1 MTLVD
6 RVLSWLD
13 QVVAAFQ
20 DPDERLE
27 REEYAPEEEERYLP
41 SQAAR
46 AVRPMEVL
54 IATPHEYKD
63 ARFIV
68 QSLEEGKTVFIRLME
83 VDDDLGQRIL
93 DFVSGA
99 VCLLH
104 GTIELY
110 DGHVLLCAPQTVRIE
125 QGDYEYKVP
134 EMPVFRGINRS

>member
-6 RVLSWLD
+6 RVLAWMDRFLD
-13 QVVAAFQ
+13 AFR

-27 REEYAPEEEERYLP
+27 NEEYPAAPAERDLP
-41 SQAAR
+41 PQAAR
-46 AVRPMEVL
+46 AVRPMEML
-54 IATPHEYKD
+54 ICTPHEYKD

-83 VDDDLGQRIL
+83 VDEDLGQRIL

-110 DGHVLLCAPQTVRIE
+110 GGNVLLCAPQAVRIE
-125 QGDYEYKVP
+125 QREYEYKVP
-134 EMPVFRGINRS
+134 EMPVFRGVSR

>member
-6 RVLSWLD
+6 RVLAWMDHFLD
-13 QVVAAFQ
+13 AFR

-27 REEYAPEEEERYLP
+27 QEEYSPAEEESHLP

-46 AVRPMEVL
+46 AVRPMEML
-54 IATPHEYKD
+54 ICTPHEYKD

-83 VDDDLGQRIL
+83 VDEDLGQRIL

-110 DGHVLLCAPQTVRIE
+110 GGNVLLCAPQAVRIE
-125 QGDYEYKVP
+125 QGEYEYKVP
-134 EMPVFRGINRS
+134 EMPVFRGVSK